1 MALGLFITGILG
13 IAASIVWG
21 VAMKR
26 PFCRDIND
34 DPSFIKEEETSL
46 DIGFAFLI
54 LATIALIWSGCV
66 FLMGTKYEADSKK
79 GGLELFR
86 QNPVYKNPNPGG
98 AQNLIPEG
106 AHIGTNLT
114 RPEYS
119 AKLTF

>member
-34 DPSFIKEEETSL
+34 DPSFIKEEESSL

-66 FLMGTKYEADSKK
+66 FLMGTKYEADSKY
-79 GGLELFR
+79 E
-86 QNPVYKNPNPGG
+86 NPKPG
-98 AQNLIPEG
+98 E
-106 AHIGTNLT
+106 AHMGTNLT